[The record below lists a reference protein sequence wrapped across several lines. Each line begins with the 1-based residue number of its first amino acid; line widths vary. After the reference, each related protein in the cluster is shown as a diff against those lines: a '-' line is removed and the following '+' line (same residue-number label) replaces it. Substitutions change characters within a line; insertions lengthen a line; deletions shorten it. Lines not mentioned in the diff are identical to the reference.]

1 MLFRINR
8 SSVYLSLHIKGGYAY
23 LKKVEN
29 VKGYLWIACII
40 KLYNHNTVSTTF
52 IINPNLL

>member
-29 VKGYLWIACII
+29 VKGYL
-40 KLYNHNTVSTTF
+40 
-52 IINPNLL
+52 